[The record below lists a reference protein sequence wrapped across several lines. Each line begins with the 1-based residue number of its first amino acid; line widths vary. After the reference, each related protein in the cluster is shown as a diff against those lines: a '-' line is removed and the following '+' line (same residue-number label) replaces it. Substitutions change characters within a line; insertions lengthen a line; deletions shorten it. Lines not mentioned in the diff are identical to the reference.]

1 MKRGDLYRVRRPPG
15 DPKPARVFVVVSRQ
29 PLIDSKFS
37 TVVCAPIFTQWH
49 GLPTQ
54 VSVGTAQGLKH
65 ESAIQCD
72 GLMSLEKSRLTDFV
86 GELTFDKMRELDD
99 ALHVALAL
107 PIKKQTGL

>member
-1 MKRGDLYRVRRPPG
+1 MKRGELYRVRRPPG

-29 PLIDSKFS
+29 PLIDSTFS
-37 TVVCAPIFTQWH
+37 TVVCAPVFTQWH

-54 VSVGTAQGLKH
+54 VSVGTAEGIKH

-86 GELTFDKMRELDD
+86 GALTFDKLRELDD
-99 ALHVALAL
+99 ALLVALAL
-107 PIKKQTGL
+107 PIRKQTL